1 MNDMNSDSPQ
11 GAFRRAASTL
21 NRWRDTLGYTAVGLG
36 VPAFVAARDGLANVW
51 STETG
56 NLYIQAILLRE
67 SVRAMGWLSDFPGSP
82 LRLFDKAE
90 RRSNGLAAGAV
101 LATTVMGTAA
111 SAGVTLDTPVL
122 GVGYPVVAAMGA
134 YFVGRAGGFRACL
147 RAYRDVMWDYPR
159 HRIHFGDVTYRD
171 DRAREGYGS
180 LLRPGRPGEPPRGGN
195 GWGVDL

>member
-1 MNDMNSDSPQ
+1 M
-11 GAFRRAASTL
+11 
-21 NRWRDTLGYTAVGLG
+21 
-36 VPAFVAARDGLANVW
+36 PAFVAARDGLANVW